1 MREIKM
7 TEITQI
13 EIESIWKCEY
23 CGRPLPAPV
32 DRVDVIDVRSH
43 RILYVYC
50 QTHKCMQAH
59 LKAFYDKWDPTVPNH
74 VCYENGCME
83 RQ

>member
-43 RILYVYC
+43 RILTSIVK
-50 QTHKCMQAH
+50 HIS
-59 LKAFYDKWDPTVPNH
+59 
-74 VCYENGCME
+74 VCKLI
-83 RQ
+83 